1 MAKREALADVGGG
14 NLEWPT
20 LQRLAAK
27 RFGELGDFLSRPG
40 HNDKPGQLGQALGLA
55 PLWKGGDVVG
65 TDEIVQLG
73 LGIAVRVF
81 VQGVDGVRDAGA
93 IQFLRVEFAPVFT

>member
-1 MAKREALADVGGG
+1 M
-14 NLEWPT
+14 
-20 LQRLAAK
+20 QRLAAK

-55 PLWKGGDVVG
+55 PLWEGGDVVG
-65 TDEIVQLG
+65 TDELVQLG
-73 LGIAVRVF
+73 LGIAVREF
-81 VQGVDGVRDAGA
+81 VQGVNGVRDAGA